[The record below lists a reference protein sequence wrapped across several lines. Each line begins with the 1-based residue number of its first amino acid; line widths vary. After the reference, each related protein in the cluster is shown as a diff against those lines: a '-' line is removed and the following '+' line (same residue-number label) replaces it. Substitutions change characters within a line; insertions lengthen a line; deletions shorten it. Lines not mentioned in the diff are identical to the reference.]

1 MVSKPKGDQ
10 MRRIALAAVCC
21 SVVWWS
27 GQSRASAQPAGWTGP
42 LVVVIGIDGLS
53 IDGVERAK
61 DPQLHRMMEQSAWTL
76 QARGVMPTLSS
87 PNWESA
93 ITGAGPEQHGI
104 TSNGIL
110 GKMSKFE
117 PVCKDAEGHFPTIFE
132 ILRTQHPTADIAV
145 FHEWPGFADLLEKS
159 VPNVLQHG
167 GSHEKITA
175 GAMEYWKAHHP
186 ALLFVHLDIV
196 DHTGHDS
203 GWGTAAYLKAVAEAD
218 KDVGELLDMV
228 KQDPN
233 AGRTYVLLTSDHGG
247 KNRNHGGNSIVEI
260 TIPWMIAG
268 PDIVPGQIQSP
279 VYIYDTAATIAW
291 IFSLNTPDCWIGRPA
306 IAAFRSSAISARNG
320 LRTNTSSPG
329 CEPAQRPAIAVA
341 PASAPS
347 SAATNLLGPGHS
359 KE

>member
-1 MVSKPKGDQ
+1 MK
-10 MRRIALAAVCC
+10 RIALAAVCC
-21 SVVWWS
+21 SVVWWC
-27 GQSRASAQPAGWTGP
+27 GVSRALAQPTEWKGP

-61 DPQLHRMMEQSAWTL
+61 DPELHRFMEQSAWTL

-117 PVCKDAEGHFPTIFE
+117 PVCKDAEGHFPTVFE
-132 ILRTQHPTADIAV
+132 VLHTQQPNANIAI
-145 FHEWPGFADLLEKS
+145 FHEWAGFADLLEKS

-167 GSHEKITA
+167 GSHEKITE

-203 GWGTAAYLKAVAEAD
+203 GWSTGAYFKAVAAAD

-228 KQDPN
+228 KQDKESS
-233 AGRTYVLLTSDHGG
+233 RTYILLTSDHGG

-260 TIPWMIAG
+260 TIPWMITG
-268 PDIVPGQIQSP
+268 PDIVTGQIHSP

-291 IFSLNTPDCWIGRPA
+291 IFSLNAPECWIGRPA
-306 IAAFRSSAISARNG
+306 IAAFRPTAITARNG
-320 LRTNTSSPG
+320 LRSTPNTAG
-329 CEPAQRPAIAVA
+329 CEPAQRPAIAVTPPATPSTVAARDLLA
-341 PASAPS
+341 P
-347 SAATNLLGPGHS
+347 GV
-359 KE
+359 KR